1 MLKCIVRR
9 QQRRASCYKDN
20 QSCRESIYKRQVMF
34 SFNSLYSNASSLI
47 IIQNVVVVVVVVAV
61 AVAVVGAA
69 AAATADSIRS
79 TIDIILSRGDQRV
92 LYRLIR
98 LI

>member
-1 MLKCIVRR
+1 
-9 QQRRASCYKDN
+9 
-20 QSCRESIYKRQVMF
+20 MF

-47 IIQNVVVVVVVVAV
+47 IIQNVVVVVVVVVAV